1 LSIGRQA
8 GLLTNLLKGGEGLKK
23 TKKVSFAKITKSFSM
38 PHLLEHQL
46 SSFKEFL
53 QMYVLPEKRKKIGLE
68 EIFEE
73 VFPLESP
80 DQQYRLEYV
89 SYGLSRSR
97 YSVDECKRRS
107 QTYAAPLR
115 VRLRLIGPSS
125 EVKEQE
131 IYLGDIPLMTDTATF
146 IINGDERS
154 VVSQLQR
161 SPGVFFEEEL
171 HPTGKRIYFAR
182 IIPYRGYWFEFR
194 TDINDT
200 ITAIIDRRKTF
211 PATQVLRMM
220 GLSSSESIYKHF
232 SDKPYPEVVNTV
244 KKDSSTNTEE
254 AFLDFYKKM
263 RPTEP
268 ITLEA
273 AKEVFQRMFFDPR
286 RYDLG
291 RVGRYLLNKKLGMN
305 LSLTKRTI
313 DLPTIIEII
322 KNLLKVKL
330 GERNIDDID
339 HLSNRRVKLIGEL
352 LQHQVRVGLLRVER
366 TFMERYSLISSENF
380 SIQHLINSRA
390 FSAQIQ
396 DFFGRSPLSQFMDQ
410 TNPLAAMTHKRR
422 LSAMGPGGLSRER
435 AGFEVRDVHPTH
447 YGRVCPIETPEGANI
462 GLLSSL
468 TTHVRINPL
477 GFLTTPYRRV
487 EKGVAL
493 EKVDYLSSDEEE
505 DKVIA
510 QVTPNIDPQT
520 GKINDDGIYVRYK
533 GKFPKI
539 DPKEVEYMDISPQQI
554 VSVSASLIPFL
565 EHDDANRALM
575 GSNMQ
580 RQAVPLLFP
589 EEPLVSTGMEE
600 KLVKDSGVVLVN
612 QEAGKVEEV
621 DASHIKVGNYVYKLR
636 KFERSNADTCVNQRP
651 LVTKGQEVKK
661 GEVIADGMATRNKE
675 LALGRN
681 LLIGFMSWRGYNFED
696 AIVVNERL
704 VKDDVLTSIHIEKFE
719 VQARETRL
727 GNEEVTRDI
736 PNVSEEAL
744 SNLDDTGIIRIG
756 AEVAPDD
763 ILVGR
768 VTPKTEKELSPEERL
783 LRAIFGEKAADVKDT
798 SLKVPPGIY
807 GVVTNVEVF
816 QRKDRGRKSKKEK
829 TEELKRLKEIDRY
842 YDEEKELLER
852 EKIRRISTIL
862 GKDEKKI
869 TASDYEDNEDVRAI
883 VNIYDERL
891 HDLVMEKD
899 LEIAKIKKGDELPT
913 GVLKRVV
920 VFVAMKR
927 KISAGDKL
935 SGRHGNK
942 GVIAKILPEED
953 MPFLEDG
960 TTVDILLNPLGVPS
974 RMNVGQLLE
983 MHLGW
988 AAKRMGIR
996 AVSSVFDGA
1005 SVEQIKGLLEESGL
1019 SADGKVYLYDG
1030 YTGKRYDQKI
1040 GAGYM
1045 YIMKLVHMVD
1055 DKIHSRAIGP
1065 YSLITQQPLGGKAQF
1080 GGQRFGEME
1089 VWALEAYGAAFTLQ
1103 EMLTVKSDDVEG
1115 RTRIYEAIVRGEHEF
1130 RPSVP
1135 ESFNVLV
1142 KELQGLGLDV
1152 RAEKEKE

>member
-1 LSIGRQA
+1 M
-8 GLLTNLLKGGEGLKK
+8 KGLKELSFAK
-23 TKKVSFAKITKSFSM
+23 TKKTYPM

-46 SSFKEFL
+46 NSFKEFL
-53 QMYVLPEKRKKIGLE
+53 QMNVLPEKRKKVGLQ
-68 EIFEE
+68 EILEE
-73 VFPLESP
+73 VFPMESP
-80 DQQYRLEYV
+80 DKQYRLEFL
-89 SYGLSRSR
+89 SYSLSRPR
-97 YSVDECKRRS
+97 YSVEECKKRA

-115 VRLRLIGPSS
+115 VRLRLSGPST
-125 EVKEQE
+125 EIKEQE
-131 IYLGDIPLMTDTATF
+131 IYLGDIPLMTDTASF
-146 IINGDERS
+146 IINGDERAI
-154 VVSQLQR
+154 VSQLQR

-171 HPTGKRIYFAR
+171 HPMGKRMYFAR
-182 IIPYRGYWFEFR
+182 IIPYRGYWLEFR

-211 PATQVLRMM
+211 PATQILRMM
-220 GLSSSESIYKHF
+220 GLSTNEDIYKNF

-244 KKDSSTNTEE
+244 KKDSSSNTEE
-254 AFLDFYKKM
+254 AYLDFYKKM

-273 AKEVFQRMFFDPR
+273 AKEVFRRMFLDAR

-291 RVGRYLLNKKLGMN
+291 RVGRYLLNKKLGMDLP
-305 LSLTKRTI
+305 LSKRVI
-313 DLPTIIEII
+313 DLETLIEIV
-322 KNLLKVKL
+322 KNLLKVKA
-330 GERNIDDID
+330 GERPTDDID
-339 HLSNRRVKLIGEL
+339 HLANRRIKLIGEL

-366 TFMERYSLISSENF
+366 TFLDRYPLITSSDF

-390 FSAQIQ
+390 FSAQVQ
-396 DFFGRSPLSQFMDQ
+396 DFFARSPLSQFMDQ
-410 TNPLAAMTHKRR
+410 TNPLAEITHKRR

-447 YGRVCPIETPEGANI
+447 YGKICPIETPEGANI

-468 TTHVRINPL
+468 ATYVRINPL
-477 GFLTTPYRRV
+477 GFLTTPYHKV
-487 EKGVAL
+487 DKGVVL
-493 EKVDYLSSDEEE
+493 DKVDFLTGDEDEN
-505 DKVIA
+505 KLIA
-510 QVTPNIDPQT
+510 QVSHNIGDD
-520 GKINDDGIYVRYK
+520 GKIHDKEIYARFQ
-533 GKFPKI
+533 GKFPRVRPH
-539 DPKEVEYMDISPQQI
+539 DVEYMDISPQQI
-554 VSVSASLIPFL
+554 VSVSAVLIPFL

-589 EEPLVSTGMEE
+589 EAPVVSTGIE
-600 KLVKDSGVVLVN
+600 KKVGRDSGVVVMN
-612 QEAGKVEEV
+612 KEEGTVDEV
-621 DASHIKVGNYVYKLR
+621 DAHHVKIGNFVYKMK

-651 LVTKGQEVKK
+651 IVSKGDKIKE
-661 GEVIADGMATRNKE
+661 GATIADGMATKGGE

-681 LLIGFMSWRGYNFED
+681 VLVAFMPWRGYNFED
-696 AIVVNERL
+696 AIIINEKL
-704 VKDDVLTSIHIEKFE
+704 VKEDTLTSVHIEKFE
-719 VQARETRL
+719 IEARETRL

-736 PNVSEEAL
+736 PNVSEEVL
-744 SNLDDTGIIRIG
+744 KNLDENGIVRLG
-756 AEVAPDD
+756 AEVMPDD

-798 SLKVPPGIY
+798 SLRVPPGVY
-807 GVVTNVEVF
+807 GVVINVEIF
-816 QRKDRGRKSKKEK
+816 QRKDRGRRSRKEK
-829 TEELKRLKEIDRY
+829 TEELKRIREIEKY
-842 YDEEKELLER
+842 YEEEKELLNR
-852 EKIRRISTIL
+852 EKLKRLSTIL
-862 GKDEKKI
+862 GKSENKI
-869 TASDYEDNEDVRAI
+869 TDNDIESNEDAKAMI
-883 VNIYDERL
+883 NIYDERL
-891 HDLVMEKD
+891 QELAMERE
-899 LEIAKIKKGDELPT
+899 LETAKIGKGDELPT

-927 KISAGDKL
+927 KVSAGDKL

-942 GVIAKILPEED
+942 GVISKILPEED

-960 TTVDILLNPLGVPS
+960 TPIDVILNPLGVPS

-988 AAKRMGIR
+988 AAKKLGMRIFTPVFEGAKEEDIKNLLKEAGIP
-996 AVSSVFDGA
+996 
-1005 SVEQIKGLLEESGL
+1005 E
-1019 SADGKVYLYDG
+1019 DGKVAVYDG
-1030 YTGKRYDQKI
+1030 HTGKPFASKVSV
-1040 GAGYM
+1040 GCM
-1045 YIMKLVHMVD
+1045 FVMKLVHMVD
-1055 DKIHSRAIGP
+1055 DKIHARAIGP

-1115 RTRIYEAIVRGEHEF
+1115 RTRIYEAIVRGEQEF

-1142 KELQGLGLDV
+1142 KELQGLCLDIK
-1152 RAEKEKE
+1152 AEKEGKQ